1 MIYLDHAATT
11 PLRDEVR
18 DAWLEAQG
26 IGNASSVHGA
36 GQRARRVLEEAR
48 ERVAARLGCQP
59 IEVVFTSGGTESVNL
74 ALKGLWSARAEGRGT
89 IVLPDGEHHASLDAV
104 SWLASRE
111 GAAVRAVP
119 LSSRGRIEADA
130 FRAALD
136 GSSALATALVAAN
149 ETGTVNDAAALSA
162 AAADAGVP
170 LHLDAV
176 AAAGHLALDFD
187 GLRGAA
193 PAKAGLVALS
203 IAGHKLGAP
212 VGTGALVVSRHAAP
226 DPLLHGGG
234 QQRGLRAGTQD
245 IAGAAALATALE
257 IADAERAD
265 ENERLERIR
274 AEVVATLASRAP
286 SIVVL
291 GDPEHHLPGT
301 IHLHLPGAAGESLMF
316 LLDQSGISV
325 STGSACQAG
334 VAEPSHVVMALGYA
348 ADEARQ
354 VLRVSMGRT
363 TTPEEMTLFTEAL
376 LEAYARLTSR

>member
-1 MIYLDHAATT
+1 ACRLRAASRPRRPAGHHGLARRRGIRGRSAAAAAASGGFRCDRARRQRRRHRGIREGTEGESARRAGRGGPRTGSASGTHRGRRSSGGAPGCGREPEGPRRTVPRRRSRRRRRPRGGCFRPTARSLPRHGSRGRGEGPPGRAVRPPRSDGSPRHRGAHPPHEPALLSMIYLDHAATT

-74 ALKGLWSARAEGRGT
+74 ALKGLWSARPEGRDT

-149 ETGTVNDAAALSA
+149 ETGTINDAAALSA

-187 GLRGAA
+187 GLRGSA

-203 IAGHKLGAP
+203 ISGHKLGAP
-212 VGTGALVVSRHAAP
+212 VGT
-226 DPLLHGGG
+226 
-234 QQRGLRAGTQD
+234 
-245 IAGAAALATALE
+245 
-257 IADAERAD
+257 
-265 ENERLERIR
+265 
-274 AEVVATLASRAP
+274 
-286 SIVVL
+286 
-291 GDPEHHLPGT
+291 
-301 IHLHLPGAAGESLMF
+301 
-316 LLDQSGISV
+316 
-325 STGSACQAG
+325 
-334 VAEPSHVVMALGYA
+334 
-348 ADEARQ
+348 
-354 VLRVSMGRT
+354 
-363 TTPEEMTLFTEAL
+363 
-376 LEAYARLTSR
+376 